1 MFELFKLVGRVM
13 VDASGANQALD
24 GTDKKAKDV
33 TNGLGGYMDKL
44 QSWAKVAG
52 AAIAGSAIA
61 KGLKETWDISTQV
74 AEAGDNIDKAS
85 QKFLMST
92 DAYQRWD
99 YIAQRSGTTIEAVG
113 NAVYEL
119 SKKVGEGK
127 EETLALLEEIGI
139 SAADAMTATPEE
151 LFDMVIDGLRG
162 VDDITRRTYIADT
175 LLSGSAKDITTI
187 FNTNKDAAKELD
199 DRYKELGGTMSD
211 ELIAMSAKY
220 VDAQTDLQ
228 EAWDVVKNHLAEKTL
243 PGMTQIVDGLTQM
256 LTGDFKGGLET
267 AADGVVDYLTAILE
281 SFSSFASGVRDAI
294 ESALDVDLGV
304 LENNP
309 IFGTWTPNSQ
319 AGREQQIS
327 EGLEQWIADTEAAGG
342 VLPATQDYLSGA
354 FGNWKSWRNKTF
366 GMGGYTDK
374 SGKFANGLDFVPRD
388 DYPARLHYGEQVLT
402 KQEADDYRA
411 GKTNG
416 GNITINITTTQ
427 QSPAQ
432 TAAAITA
439 ALTRARWAM

>member
-1 MFELFKLVGRVM
+1 MSDQLV
-13 VDASGANQALD
+13 DQS
-24 GTDKKAKDV
+24 AKFQDSQ
-33 TNGLGGYMDKL
+33 TNL
-44 QSWAKVAG
+44 Q
-52 AAIAGSAIA
+52 
-61 KGLKETWDISTQV
+61 T
-74 AEAGDNIDKAS
+74 AGD
-85 QKFLMST
+85 
-92 DAYQRWD
+92 
-99 YIAQRSGTTIEAVG
+99 G
-113 NAVYEL
+113 
-119 SKKVGEGK
+119 
-127 EETLALLEEIGI
+127 
-139 SAADAMTATPEE
+139 
-151 LFDMVIDGLRG
+151 
-162 VDDITRRTYIADT
+162 
-175 LLSGSAKDITTI
+175 
-187 FNTNKDAAKELD
+187 
-199 DRYKELGGTMSD
+199 
-211 ELIAMSAKY
+211 
-220 VDAQTDLQ
+220 
-228 EAWDVVKNHLAEKTL
+228 VKNHLAENTL

-256 LTGDFKGGLET
+256 LTGDFSGGLTT

-319 AGREQQIS
+319 AEREQQFS

-411 GKTNG
+411 GKASG
-416 GNITINITTTQ
+416 GDITINITTAQ

-432 TAAAITA
+432 TAAAVAA